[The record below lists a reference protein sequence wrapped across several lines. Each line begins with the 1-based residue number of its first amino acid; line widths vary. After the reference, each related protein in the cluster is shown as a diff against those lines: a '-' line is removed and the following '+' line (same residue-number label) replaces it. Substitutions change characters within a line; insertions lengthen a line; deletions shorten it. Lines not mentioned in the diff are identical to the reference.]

1 MIEILLGSAVFVAI
15 VLSLTLAVTAARRV
29 LLPSASVSVSV
40 NSRNRFDA
48 KVGDRLLAALAGEG
62 IAIPAACGGAGTCGL
77 CRVTVTSGGGDV
89 LPTEKSRISRSDL
102 ARGTR
107 LACQVALRGDITVS
121 VPDSL
126 LSAKEWDCTIVSSRT
141 VSPLI
146 REIIMELP
154 AGERID
160 FRPGAFV
167 QVTAPAHRIAYAD
180 FVVSEEHKF
189 AWEKLAIQGLTSESR
204 TAVARAYS
212 IANRPEDGNGKIV
225 LLIRLALPPP
235 HITDAPPGIVSSWLF
250 GLGSGDS
257 VKVSGPFGEFG
268 ARDGAREMVFIGG
281 GVGMA
286 PLRAIIFDQLERAR
300 TARKISFW
308 YGARSLTDLFYRE
321 EFEELQQRHPNFSWT
336 PALSDAGP
344 GDDWQGAT
352 GFIHDVVLESY
363 LKSHPRP
370 EACEYYLCGPPLMIK
385 SILAMLDDLGISPDD
400 IHNDD
405 FGA

>member
-1 MIEILLGSAVFVAI
+1 MIEIVLGSAVFVAI
-15 VLSLTLAVTAARRV
+15 VLSLALAVTAARV
-29 LLPSASVSVSV
+29 LLLPSAIISVSV
-40 NSRNRFDA
+40 NGRSQFDA
-48 KVGDRLLAALAGEG
+48 KAGGKLLAALAGQG

-77 CRVTVTSGGGDV
+77 CRVLVMSGGGEA
-89 LPTEKSRISRSDL
+89 LPTERSRISRSDL
-102 ARGTR
+102 AKGAR
-107 LACQVALRGDITVS
+107 LACQVTLRGDIAVS
-121 VPDSL
+121 VPESL
-126 LSAKEWDCTIVSSRT
+126 LSAREWDCTIVSSRT

-180 FVVSEEHKF
+180 FDVSEEHKL
-189 AWEKLAIQGLTSESR
+189 AWEKLAIHRLTSESR
-204 TAVARAYS
+204 TSVARAYS
-212 IANRPEDGNGKIV
+212 IANRPEDGSGKIV

-235 HITDAPPGIVSSWLF
+235 HIADAPPGIVSSWLF
-250 GLGSGDS
+250 GQGTGDS

-268 ARDGAREMVFIGG
+268 ARDGTREMVFIGG

-321 EFEELQQRHPNFSWT
+321 EFKELQQRHPNFSWT
-336 PALSDAGP
+336 PALSDAAP

-352 GFIHDVVLESY
+352 GFIHDVVLNSY

-370 EACEYYLCGPPLMIK
+370 EACDYYLCGPPLMIK
-385 SILAMLDDLGISPDD
+385 SILAMLDDLGVSPDD